1 MDIISAQVA
10 PLARNLVDQVL
21 GKEESEIK
29 KFSQQTNQLKENLL
43 LFDKHFKLRNYLVGY
58 KLTLADVYL
67 VACLIAPF
75 QLLLDKKLRDQSLPN
90 LTRYMTLNL
99 HIQHFQK
106 SFGVM
111 TFCTKQISP
120 NFDLKIEK
128 HKEEKK

>member
-99 HIQHFQK
+99 HI
-106 SFGVM
+106 
-111 TFCTKQISP
+111 
-120 NFDLKIEK
+120 
-128 HKEEKK
+128 